1 MAIIYVQDRHG
12 KTLAPTT
19 RGGHV
24 RRLLDSKQ
32 TRVVCGNP
40 FTIRLMYEV
49 DPCTQRFILG
59 IDPGRTN
66 IGVTVAAADG
76 TCVFSAKAETNN
88 KDVPKRMKERKAHRQ
103 ASRQGERKRRQRRAR
118 KNGTCFDE
126 RKRILPGCEE
136 PITNHYITNPEA
148 RFMNRVQPKGWLTP
162 TANQLLQSTLSLVR
176 KVCKLLPIIDVVLEL
191 NKFAFMAMDNP
202 GIQRWEYQKGPLH
215 GYGSVE
221 AAVYAQQDGH
231 CMYNHKI
238 VTFRESHVGR
248 TN

>member
-12 KTLAPTT
+12 KPLAPTT

-103 ASRQGERKRRQRRAR
+103 ASRQG
-118 KNGTCFDE
+118 
-126 RKRILPGCEE
+126 
-136 PITNHYITNPEA
+136 
-148 RFMNRVQPKGWLTP
+148 
-162 TANQLLQSTLSLVR
+162 
-176 KVCKLLPIIDVVLEL
+176 
-191 NKFAFMAMDNP
+191 
-202 GIQRWEYQKGPLH
+202 
-215 GYGSVE
+215 
-221 AAVYAQQDGH
+221 
-231 CMYNHKI
+231 
-238 VTFRESHVGR
+238 
-248 TN
+248 

>member
-1 MAIIYVQDRHG
+1 MAIVYVQDCHG
-12 KTLAPTT
+12 KLLAPTM

-32 TRVVCGNP
+32 ARVLCGNP

-66 IGVTVAAADG
+66 IGISVAAAG
-76 TCVFSAKAETNN
+76 GACVFSAKAETNN
-88 KDVPKRMKERKAHRQ
+88 KDVPKRMKERKSHRQ

-136 PITNHYITNPEA
+136 PITNHYITNTEA
-148 RFMNRVQPKGWLTP
+148 RFVNRTRPKGWLTP

-176 KVCKLLPIIDVVLEL
+176 KNRQAQED
-191 NKFAFMAMDNP
+191 P
-202 GIQRWEYQKGPLH
+202 GCQE
-215 GYGSVE
+215 S
-221 AAVYAQQDGH
+221 AQAHRAKD
-231 CMYNHKI
+231 
-238 VTFRESHVGR
+238 R
-248 TN
+248 